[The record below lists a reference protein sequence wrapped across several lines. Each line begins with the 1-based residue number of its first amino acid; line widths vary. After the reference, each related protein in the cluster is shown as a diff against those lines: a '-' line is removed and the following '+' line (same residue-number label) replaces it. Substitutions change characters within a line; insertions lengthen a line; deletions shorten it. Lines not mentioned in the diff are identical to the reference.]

1 VKKVPVFTRIVVGD
15 DGSPQG
21 RDAVVLGAAIARVT
35 GAGLTLLQAY
45 PPFPISIEGHT
56 DRETQTRNAHA
67 QLARHRDRYA
77 ADAHVEVVW
86 DSQPARAL
94 SEYAERWHA
103 DLLVIGSARHAP
115 TGHCALGQT
124 GRGLIERAPAAL
136 AVAEQG
142 LHEHGIDVSKIAV
155 GFDGGPESELALRLA
170 DEIAS
175 AADAEL
181 LIESLVRA
189 HGELSE
195 RDRLD
200 ALELCRRAALGT
212 AARSRADARVGEP
225 GPELRTLSEE
235 LDLMVIGSRRW
246 GALARVVL
254 GGVGEA
260 LATDCASS
268 LLVTCRALRHPT
280 PVTVPTF
287 DSQEDLS

>member
-1 VKKVPVFTRIVVGD
+1 MFTRIVVGD

-35 GAGLTLLQAY
+35 GAGLTLLQSY

-56 DRETQTRNAHA
+56 DRETQTRDAHA

-77 ADAHVEVVW
+77 PDAHVEVVW
-86 DSQPARAL
+86 DSQAARAI

-103 DLLVIGSARHAP
+103 DLVVIGSAHHAVA
-115 TGHCALGQT
+115 GHCALGHT

-136 AVAEQG
+136 AVAEVG
-142 LHEHGIDVSKIAV
+142 LHDHGLDLTKVAV

-170 DEIAS
+170 DEIAA

-181 LIESLVRA
+181 QIESLVRM

-200 ALELCRRAALGT
+200 ALELCRRAAFGT

-225 GPELRTLSEE
+225 GLELRALSGEV
-235 LDLMVIGSRRW
+235 DLMVIGSRRW

-260 LATDCASS
+260 LATDCNSS
-268 LLVTCRALRHPT
+268 LLVTCRALRHPN
-280 PVTVPTF
+280 PVPVPNF
-287 DSQEDLS
+287 DAQEDQS